1 MSPEEY
7 SGGGLDDL
15 PRAKI
20 MRGLWLS
27 VLAGAFGG
35 AFYQL
40 TIGVI
45 FVGFALALG
54 ASNRQIGFLTST
66 MALGSLAQLFGS
78 YLIQRTGRR
87 RRLFLTSFLISR
99 SLWVLIILVPLVIP
113 EELANWRIPM
123 VFAILLV
130 SNVLHALGANA
141 WMSWMG
147 DLIPQDIRGRFFG
160 TRQAATSATGM
171 ATGLLAAR
179 YMDWWE
185 TGVVAGS
192 REHFL
197 GFATLF
203 GAAVLLG
210 VLDVLLYRFIPHPEV
225 HREAGSLSF
234 ARRLRGVLGNR
245 RFRRLI
251 FLFAWWNLATGIAV
265 PFFNVY
271 LREDLR
277 LAYTTITWFGII
289 GGVVYITTSYFWGR
303 VIHLV
308 GNRLILALSFL
319 IASLGPLLY
328 IFTSPER
335 TWPVLVAFVV
345 GSAGWAAIFMI
356 SMNMSIALSP
366 RKERSVYLA
375 CFAATTGVLSAGAY
389 ALGGQIAHWLEPVSF
404 SLLGFP
410 VAHLQVLFLISAV
423 LRASCVL
430 PLLAV
435 EDVERPPEG
444 YRVVRALETRL
455 PFRVFLDAYRLLQ
468 TRARRRN
475 RNARREGKPG
485 NREHTAPENRDT

>member
-1 MSPEEY
+1 MSPRDLTTEE
-7 SGGGLDDL
+7 LDAL
-15 PRAKI
+15 PRATV

-27 VLAGAFGG
+27 VSAGALGG

-66 MALGSLAQLFGS
+66 MGLGSLAQLFGS

-87 RRLFLTSFLISR
+87 RRLFTASFLISR
-99 SLWVLIILVPLVIP
+99 ALWVLIILVPLVIP
-113 EELANWRIPM
+113 EESAGWRVPT
-123 VFAILLV
+123 VFAVLV
-130 SNVLHALGANA
+130 LSNLLHALGANA

-147 DLIPQDIRGRFFG
+147 DLIPRDIRGRFFG
-160 TRQAATSATGM
+160 TRQAVTTATGM

-185 TGVVAGS
+185 ADVVAGS
-192 REHFL
+192 HEHFI

-210 VLDVLLYRFIPHPEV
+210 VLDILLYRFIPHPEV
-225 HREAGSLSF
+225 HREVGPLSF
-234 ARRLRGVLGNR
+234 GQRLRGVLGNH

-251 FLFAWWNLATGIAV
+251 VLFAWWNVATGIAT

-271 LREDLR
+271 FREDLR
-277 LAYTTITWFGII
+277 LSYARITWFGIV
-289 GGVVYITTSYFWGR
+289 GGVVYIATSYVWGR
-303 VIHLV
+303 VIHLT
-308 GNRLILALSFL
+308 GNRFILALSFL
-319 IASLGPLLY
+319 IAAAGPLFY

-335 TWPVLVAFVV
+335 TWPVLLAFAV
-345 GSAGWAAIFMI
+345 GSAGWAAIFMV

-375 CFAATTGVLSAGAY
+375 CFASVTGVVSAGAY

-404 SLLGFP
+404 VLLGFP
-410 VAHLQVLFLISAV
+410 VAHLQVLFIISSV

-430 PLLAV
+430 PLLLV

-455 PFRVFLDAYRLLQ
+455 PFRVFLDAYRLL
-468 TRARRRN
+468 RVRSRRRN
-475 RNARREGKPG
+475 RNTHREAGRHT
-485 NREHTAPENRDT
+485 REHTTREP

>member
-1 MSPEEY
+1 MSPRDLTTEE
-7 SGGGLDDL
+7 LEAL
-15 PRAKI
+15 PRPTI

-66 MALGSLAQLFGS
+66 MALGSIAQLFGS

-87 RRLFLTSFLISR
+87 RLLFVTSFLISR

-113 EELANWRIPM
+113 EELARWRIPM
-123 VFAILLV
+123 VFTILLA

-141 WMSWMG
+141 WMGWMG

-160 TRQAATSATGM
+160 TRQAVTSATGM

-185 TGVVAGS
+185 AGVVAGS

-203 GAAVLLG
+203 GGAVLLG
-210 VLDVLLYRFIPHPEV
+210 VLDILLYHFIPHPEV
-225 HREAGSLSF
+225 QREAGPLSF
-234 ARRLRGVLGNR
+234 GRRLGGVLRNR

-271 LREDLR
+271 LREDLA
-277 LAYTTITWFGII
+277 LAYTTITWFGIV

-319 IASLGPLLY
+319 IASLGPVLY
-328 IFTSPER
+328 VFTSPER
-335 TWPVLVAFVV
+335 TWPVLIAFII
-345 GSAGWAAIFMI
+345 GSAGWAAVFMI

-375 CFAATTGVLSAGAY
+375 CFASVTGVVSAGAY

-410 VAHLQVLFLISAV
+410 VAHLQVLFLMSAV

-444 YRVVRALETRL
+444 YRLVRALETRL
-455 PFRVFLDAYRLLQ
+455 PFRVFLDTYRLLQ
-468 TRARRRN
+468 TRVRQRN
-475 RNARREGKPG
+475 RNARKDGETAGREPTPPEG
-485 NREHTAPENRDT
+485 RHT